1 MIRYKVKN
9 CIDKDKDVILE
20 IEEEFTN
27 TLLNGLNI
35 SVTDFESDS
44 LIINTTLSYVQVL
57 DLYKMLTEKI
67 CSTQIQTLDIMK
79 SKLNKCII
87 AKPLLTGI
95 NDKNMY
101 RDMYFNNEIFFKR
114 STKLPRLK
122 RVEAYIEEIKKVIED

>member
-9 CIDKDKDVILE
+9 CINEDKDAILE

-35 SVTDFESDS
+35 SVTDFESDN

-87 AKPLLTGI
+87 
-95 NDKNMY
+95 
-101 RDMYFNNEIFFKR
+101 
-114 STKLPRLK
+114 
-122 RVEAYIEEIKKVIED
+122 EECIHLI

>member
-44 LIINTTLSYVQVL
+44 LIINTTLSYVSSIR
-57 DLYKMLTEKI
+57 LYIRLLTEKI

-87 AKPLLTGI
+87 
-95 NDKNMY
+95 
-101 RDMYFNNEIFFKR
+101 
-114 STKLPRLK
+114 
-122 RVEAYIEEIKKVIED
+122 EECIHLI

>member
-44 LIINTTLSYVQVL
+44 LISFN
-57 DLYKMLTEKI
+57 
-67 CSTQIQTLDIMK
+67 
-79 SKLNKCII
+79 
-87 AKPLLTGI
+87 P
-95 NDKNMY
+95 
-101 RDMYFNNEIFFKR
+101 YFNGS
-114 STKLPRLK
+114 STSTRNIL
-122 RVEAYIEEIKKVIED
+122 V

>member
-87 AKPLLTGI
+87 EDRDKLKYYCKRCGKEVKFTGLACFSNYPKFQHI
-95 NDKNMY
+95 CECGEMY
-101 RDMYFNNEIFFKR
+101 SLD
-114 STKLPRLK
+114 
-122 RVEAYIEEIKKVIED
+122 IEY

>member
-1 MIRYKVKN
+1 MRKWIIKCLVGLFKTFNQEGCQKMIRYKVKN

-67 CSTQIQTLDIMK
+67 CSTQIQTLDVMK
-79 SKLNKCII
+79 SKPNKCINQE
-87 AKPLLTGI
+87 AQYGI
-95 NDKNMY
+95 YKIN
-101 RDMYFNNEIFFKR
+101 I
-114 STKLPRLK
+114 
-122 RVEAYIEEIKKVIED
+122 